1 MLVLDDFHNLEKKV
15 EDLKRDRDVAKGALQ
30 LLLRRLRKEFGCKTL
45 KEAKE
50 LLKTL
55 QAQERKAMHRYTVE
69 RKKFDQKWKGKI

>member
-1 MLVLDDFHNLEKKV
+1 MLILDDFHNLEKKV

-30 LLLRRLRKEFGCKTL
+30 LLMRRLRKEFGCKTL

-55 QAQERKAMHRYTVE
+55 QAQERKAMHRYTVR
-69 RKKFDQKWKGKI
+69 RKEFDKKWKGKI